1 MLKPGDVLY
10 LGIPGQKFI
19 IKKTAIESSGQ
30 SLEMEWELEPQ
41 TGGPP
46 IHIHP
51 HATESYEVLQG
62 KFDAYVN
69 GVWKTLSVGEKVA
82 VEKGVP
88 HTYRNAS
95 HETTRVYNTHQPA
108 MKFGEYFEGLHTLA
122 TSDVFKSNQMT
133 LKAIL
138 YLSVLTTK
146 HKDETRL
153 VSPPYVITQAFGFI
167 GRVLGYKV

>member
-1 MLKPGDVLY
+1 MLKVGDVLD
-10 LGIPGQKFI
+10 LGVPGQKFN
-19 IKKTAIESSGQ
+19 IKKTATETSGQ
-30 SLEMEWELEPQ
+30 SLEMEWELSPQ

-62 KFDAYVN
+62 KFDVWVN
-69 GVWKTLSVGEKVA
+69 GGWKTLSVGEKVA

-108 MKFGEYFEGLHTLA
+108 LKFDEYFEGLHTLA
-122 TSDVFKSNQMT
+122 KSGVFKSNQMT
-133 LKAIL
+133 LKTIL
-138 YLSVLTTK
+138 YLSALMTK

-153 VSPPYVITQAFGFI
+153 VSPPYVIMQVFGFI
-167 GRVLGYKV
+167 SRLLGYKV